1 MLLSIIVP
9 VYNMAKDEK
18 LNHCIDSLL
27 AQELDDYEIITVN
40 DASTDNSL
48 DVLREYES
56 KYPDKIKVID
66 SPVNKRQG
74 GAKNLGLAEA
84 TGKWVGF
91 IDSDDW
97 ITSDMYRKLI
107 EKADETGA
115 DLVGCDYSIV
125 DHYTFDIGQIDINNT
140 EEQTGIL
147 DKEKHASHI
156 LRSGSMVVKIYL
168 RQVIVDN
175 KLSFPE
181 KIFYEDNCAA
191 PLWSLYFKH
200 FERVPEPMYFYL
212 TLPESTTH
220 HVSWQK
226 CQDRM
231 GAGAQ
236 FIEATRRDGFYEI
249 YKNEIDYRFTELYYQ
264 ITLFSYMYGGKHR
277 KMKHT
282 KMLKD
287 GILKYVPD
295 FRDNPYYDKMMV
307 AEDRGFI
314 DLQMKSNAAFFI
326 KYVLLYGYRNIRK
339 KLRKK
344 R

>member
-27 AQELDDYEIITVN
+27 NQELDDYEIITVN
-40 DASTDNSL
+40 DASTDNSIEI
-48 DVLREYES
+48 LRGYE
-56 KYPDKIKVID
+56 KNNPGKVKVID

-74 GAKNLGLAEA
+74 GAKNLGLKAA

-125 DHYTFDIGQIDINNT
+125 DHYTFDVGRIDINNT
-140 EEQTGIL
+140 EDQTGIL

-181 KIFYEDNCAA
+181 GIFYEDNCAA

-200 FERVPEPMYFYL
+200 FERVPEPMYYYL

-220 HVSWQK
+220 HVSWAK

-231 GAGAQ
+231 SAGAQ
-236 FIEATRRDGFYEI
+236 LIEGVRNAGFYED
-249 YKNEIDYRFTELYYQ
+249 YKTEVDYRFTELYYQ
-264 ITLFSYMYGGKHR
+264 ITLFSYMYSGKNR

-282 KMLKD
+282 RELKE
-287 GILKYVPD
+287 GILRYVPD
-295 FRDNPYYDKMMV
+295 FRKNPYYEKMMV
-307 AEDRGFI
+307 EEDRNFI
-314 DLQMKSNAAFFI
+314 NLQMKSNALFFV

-339 KLRKK
+339 KISR
-344 R
+344 